1 MTPALWRIGIFCGL
15 LVGAQLVVRLLLDTF
30 APPAPTGYGPRST
43 MTTLLAVATFLV
55 TGFAAGYRTRRV
67 GSGALAAVIAS
78 AVGHAIGIL
87 VTLVLFFTVI
97 RHDLTMIRTFEMTG
111 GFDETFFLPVML
123 LPIVAGLG
131 LVGGSIGIG
140 LGSVSRRLRTAG
152 RT

>member
-1 MTPALWRIGIFCGL
+1 
-15 LVGAQLVVRLLLDTF
+15 
-30 APPAPTGYGPRST
+30 

-67 GSGALAAVIAS
+67 GSGALAAAVIAS

-140 LGSVSRRLRTAG
+140 LGSMSRGLRTAG